1 MENRGF
7 VMAEQQGA
15 DRVNVRTSPPQKI
28 SALCQWY
35 LGKVQQTKTFFR
47 GVVGGTG
54 YLKVC
59 GYSLEIPKPF
69 RWGTSK

>member
-1 MENRGF
+1 
-7 VMAEQQGA
+7 MAEQQGA
-15 DRVNVRTSPPQKI
+15 DRVNVPPLHKKI
-28 SALCQWY
+28 SAICQWY

-47 GVVGGTG
+47 GVVGGTR